1 MSHSQ
6 EYFYIF
12 NCGLERRTQQLRA
25 LASLTEDLGSIPR
38 THTVCGS
45 TVCSTDSTESDAL
58 FWLLQAPG
66 THGLQRSACRQVTYT
81 QIKIVLKCLCFRL
94 CDLIISSFLFS
105 FIFPLWSE
113 RGWEG
118 RMDNWDFTHVCD
130 PKSSVNRER
139 LGWGDAL
146 G

>member
-12 NCGLERRTQQLRA
+12 NSGLERRTQQLRA
-25 LASLTEDLGSIPR
+25 LASLTEDLGSVPR
-38 THTVCGS
+38 TPTVCGS
-45 TVCSTDSTESDAL
+45 TVCNTDSTESDAL

-66 THGLQRSACRQVTYT
+66 THGLHRRARRQITYT
-81 QIKIVLKCLCFRL
+81 HIKIVLKCLCFRL
-94 CDLIISSFLFS
+94 CDLIFSSFLFS

-130 PKSSVNRER
+130 PKSSVNRES
-139 LGWGDAL
+139 LIWGDAL